1 MYAKCSCELRNSVR
15 KMETFGVL
23 RKVMIRPFELFG
35 VWPKSSSPLLYHLWT
50 LTMFLVVGIAF
61 PFSQLINCLF
71 VDSVAAFVGI
81 LLVTSTVTV
90 VVAKSVIIYKKR
102 SKLVRLLSILK
113 RLDSEVHE
121 LDHVEILNRVLRQ
134 CLKIYYLF
142 LFIYVFAC
150 VILTFQA
157 LLVPK
162 EYRMWPSTVMYPY
175 KWAQVEGV
183 YIGGIVFQGIANT
196 LICVFSGSGDTY
208 GINLS
213 NILVA
218 HIRILCLKLE
228 RLRETEIVK
237 CCQTYEDILR

>member
-1 MYAKCSCELRNSVR
+1 MYAKCDEFRNSVR
-15 KMETFGVL
+15 KMETFRVL

-50 LTMFLVVGIAF
+50 LTMFLVVGVAF
-61 PFSQLINCLF
+61 PLSQLINCLF
-71 VDSVAAFVGI
+71 VDSVDAFVAI
-81 LLVTSTVTV
+81 LLVTTTATV

-102 SKLVRLLSILK
+102 SKLVRLLDILR

-121 LDHVEILNRVLRQ
+121 LDHVEIMNRVLRQ
-134 CLKIYYLF
+134 CVKIYYLF
-142 LFIYVFAC
+142 LFIYVLAC
-150 VILTFQA
+150 AILTFQV

-162 EYRMWPSTVMYPY
+162 EYRVWPSTSMYPY
-175 KWAQVEGV
+175 KWAQVESV
-183 YIGGIVFQGIANT
+183 YIGGFAFQGIANT
-196 LICVFSGSGDTY
+196 LICVFAGSGDTY

-228 RLRETEIVK
+228 RLSETQIVK
-237 CCQTYEDILR
+237 CCQIYEDILR